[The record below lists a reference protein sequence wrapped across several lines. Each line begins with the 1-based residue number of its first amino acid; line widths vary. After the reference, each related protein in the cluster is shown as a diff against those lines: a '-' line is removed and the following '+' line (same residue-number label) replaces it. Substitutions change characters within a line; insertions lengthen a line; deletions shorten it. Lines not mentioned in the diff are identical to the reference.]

1 MTKLLIT
8 CSTFVLGSLGW
19 YAGEPFGMFMA
30 FVVSMIGTGVGVYL
44 GRKLADRWGF

>member
-8 CSTFVLGSLGW
+8 GCTFILSTLGW
-19 YAGEPFGMFMA
+19 YAGEAFGMFGA
-30 FVVSMIGTGVGVYL
+30 FVLSIVGTAAGVYA